1 MLDYSDLT
9 IVNNKGNPSALGI
22 PINSMF
28 LKNDMSL
35 IGGGKQ
41 SNSKKNKGK
50 KEKVLNKTLT
60 NTIVTSDNEYDNDM
74 YDDNYDDL
82 AVPVG
87 LACMT
92 QTVCRNVNEVPREQT
107 YDHVD
112 DNKVVPDDLY
122 ERLLGLA
129 EESKPKKF
137 TKKIKKTKNNRNK
150 NNKTK
155 KVKGKGKK

>member
-1 MLDYSDLT
+1 MLKYSDLT

-22 PINSMF
+22 PINSLF

-35 IGGGKQ
+35 IGGGKK

-60 NTIVTSDNEYDNDM
+60 NTIVTSDNDM

-92 QTVCRNVNEVPREQT
+92 QTVCRNVNEMPTEQM
-107 YDHVD
+107 YDDVD
-112 DNKVVPDDLY
+112 DHKVVPDDLY

-129 EESKPKKF
+129 EESKPKNF
-137 TKKIKKTKNNRNK
+137 TKKVKKTRNNNK

-155 KVKGKGKK
+155 KIKSKGKK

>member
-9 IVNNKGNPSALGI
+9 IVNNQGNPTALGI

-28 LKNDMSL
+28 LKNDISL
-35 IGGGKQ
+35 IGGGKK
-41 SNSKKNKGK
+41 SNSNKNKSK
-50 KEKVLNKTLT
+50 KEKVLNKTLPI
-60 NTIVTSDNEYDNDM
+60 TIVTSDSENDNDI
-74 YDDNYDDL
+74 YDEM

-92 QTVCRNVNEVPREQT
+92 QTICRNVNEVPREQT

-112 DNKVVPDDLY
+112 DHKVVPDDLY

-129 EESKPKKF
+129 EESKPKNF
-137 TKKIKKTKNNRNK
+137 TKKIKKTK

>member
-1 MLDYSDLT
+1 MLGYSDLT
-9 IVNNKGNPSALGI
+9 IVNNEGNPSALGI
-22 PINSMF
+22 PINSLF

-35 IGGGKQ
+35 IGGGKKG
-41 SNSKKNKGK
+41 NSKKNKGK

-92 QTVCRNVNEVPREQT
+92 QTVCRNVNEMPTEQM
-107 YDHVD
+107 YDDVD
-112 DNKVVPDDLY
+112 DHKVVPDDLY

-129 EESKPKKF
+129 EESKPKNF
-137 TKKIKKTKNNRNK
+137 TKKIKKTKNNNK
-150 NNKTK
+150 NKKTK
-155 KVKGKGKK
+155 KIKSKGKK

>member
-1 MLDYSDLT
+1 MLKYSDLT

-35 IGGGKQ
+35 IGGGKK
-41 SNSKKNKGK
+41 SNSNKNKGK
-50 KEKVLNKTLT
+50 REGKRKEKNLNKTVPL
-60 NTIVTSDNEYDNDM
+60 TIVTSNSEDEYDDDI
-74 YDDNYDDL
+74 YDDMGI
-82 AVPVG
+82 PVG

-92 QTVCRNVNEVPREQT
+92 QTVCRNVNELPREQT

-112 DNKVVPDDLY
+112 DHKVVPDDLY

-129 EESKPKKF
+129 EESKAKKF
-137 TKKIKKTKNNRNK
+137 TKKIKKSK

-155 KVKGKGKK
+155 KAKGKGKK

>member
-1 MLDYSDLT
+1 MLNYSDLT

-22 PINSMF
+22 PINSLF

-35 IGGGKQ
+35 IGGGKK
-41 SNSKKNKGK
+41 SNSRKNKSK
-50 KEKVLNKTLT
+50 KEKVLNKTIPLT
-60 NTIVTSDNEYDNDM
+60 IITSDNGYDNDI

-92 QTVCRNVNEVPREQT
+92 QTVCRNVNEMPTEQM
-107 YDHVD
+107 YDDVD
-112 DNKVVPDDLY
+112 DHKVVPDDLY

-137 TKKIKKTKNNRNK
+137 TKKIKKTRNNNK

-155 KVKGKGKK
+155 KIKSKGKK

>member
-1 MLDYSDLT
+1 MLEYSDLT
-9 IVNNKGNPSALGI
+9 IVNNEGNPSALGI

-35 IGGGKQ
+35 IGGGKK
-41 SNSKKNKGK
+41 SNSNKNKGK
-50 KEKVLNKTLT
+50 REGKRKEKNLNKTLT

-92 QTVCRNVNEVPREQT
+92 QTVCRNVNELPREQT

-112 DNKVVPDDLY
+112 DHKVVPDDLY

-129 EESKPKKF
+129 EESKTKKF
-137 TKKIKKTKNNRNK
+137 TKKIKKSK

-155 KVKGKGKK
+155 KAKGKGKK

>member
-1 MLDYSDLT
+1 MLKYSDLT

-22 PINSMF
+22 PINSLF

-35 IGGGKQ
+35 IGGGKK

-60 NTIVTSDNEYDNDM
+60 NTIVTSDNDM

-87 LACMT
+87 LTCMT
-92 QTVCRNVNEVPREQT
+92 QTVCRNVNEMPTEQM
-107 YDHVD
+107 YDDVD
-112 DNKVVPDDLY
+112 DHKVVPDDLY

-129 EESKPKKF
+129 EESKPKNF
-137 TKKIKKTKNNRNK
+137 TKKVKKTRNNNK

-155 KVKGKGKK
+155 KIKSKGKK

>member
-1 MLDYSDLT
+1 MLDYSELT
-9 IVNNKGNPSALGI
+9 IVNNQGNPNALGI

-35 IGGGKQ
+35 IGGVKKK
-41 SNSKKNKGK
+41 NSKKYKKK
-50 KEKVLNKTLT
+50 KEGNKKENILNKTVPL
-60 NTIVTSDNEYDNDM
+60 TIVTSNSEDEYDDDI
-74 YDDNYDDL
+74 YDDMG
-82 AVPVG
+82 VPVG

-92 QTVCRNVNEVPREQT
+92 QTVCRNVNELPREQM
-107 YDHVD
+107 YDDVD
-112 DNKVVPDDLY
+112 DHKVVPDDLY

-137 TKKIKKTKNNRNK
+137 TKKIKKSK

-155 KVKGKGKK
+155 KAKGKGKK